1 MMTVNT
7 SLHRLLDEAFFGVP
21 MTPEAQDL
29 KEEVRVNLLAR
40 TAELE
45 AAGAPGEAAAR
56 RAIEELGDVRSLL
69 ADEAGADG
77 VPVADAGAPGT
88 PGSTGAGRMMDAH
101 ARHRVR
107 RKPGFVVSVVVAA
120 LVGVGALV
128 AAVLGGAGVIGLA
141 LPGVAALLLVG
152 ALAVGWIVA
161 GSLAQETMTNHPMPR
176 GRAALFGVATALAVL
191 GVSLGAEAARLAA
204 FAELEPVI
212 LAVSIVGLVA
222 GVVLFAWLGAT
233 QTNRR
238 KPWVLE
244 EERRGTEAGNRFE
257 RDPAAAARFGIYT
270 AVLWGLTGAAALIV
284 GATAGWSWVWL
295 PGVVGWAVFMLM
307 LATMLFGAKHTHQG

>member
-1 MMTVNT
+1 MMTVHT
-7 SLHRLLDEAFFGVP
+7 SLHRLLDEAFAGVP

-45 AAGAPGEAAAR
+45 ASGVPGEAAAR
-56 RAIEELGDVRSLL
+56 RAIEELGDVRSLV
-69 ADEAGADG
+69 ADEEGPD
-77 VPVADAGAPGT
+77 DSGAPGT
-88 PGSTGAGRMMDAH
+88 LGAAGAARTTDAH

-107 RKPGFVVSVVVAA
+107 RRPGFVVAVVAAA
-120 LVGVGALV
+120 LVGVGTLV
-128 AAVLGGAGVIGLA
+128 AAVLGGAGVIEMAFAAVVA
-141 LPGVAALLLVG
+141 LLVVAAL
-152 ALAVGWIVA
+152 AAGWIV
-161 GSLAQETMTNHPMPR
+161 GSSLAQETTTHHPMPR
-176 GRAALFGVATALAVL
+176 GRAALFGVATALVVA
-191 GVSLGAEAARLAA
+191 GVALGAEAARLAA
-204 FAELEPVI
+204 LAGLDLVV
-212 LAVSIVGLVA
+212 LAVSMVALVS

-244 EERRGTEAGNRFE
+244 EGRRGAEAGNRFE

-270 AVLWGLTGAAALIV
+270 AVVWGLTGATALIV
-284 GATAGWSWVWL
+284 GATAGWYWVWV

-307 LATMLFGAKHTHQG
+307 LATMLFGAKHARQD

>member
-7 SLHRLLDEAFFGVP
+7 SVHRLLDEAFSGVH

-29 KEEVRVNLLAR
+29 KEEMRGNLLAR

-45 AAGAPGEAAAR
+45 ASGVTGEAAAR
-56 RAIEELGDVRSLL
+56 RAIEELGDVRALVSDEMVSDGAVA
-69 ADEAGADG
+69 ADTGY
-77 VPVADAGAPGT
+77 
-88 PGSTGAGRMMDAH
+88 PGSPRPGGTSTTADVH

-107 RKPGFVVSVVVAA
+107 RRPGFVVGVVAA
-120 LVGVGALV
+120 AFVGVGTLV
-128 AAVLGGAGVIGLA
+128 AAVLGGAGVIGMSLQS
-141 LPGVAALLLVG
+141 VAALLLVS

-161 GSLAQETMTNHPMPR
+161 SSLAQETTANHPMPR

-191 GVSLGAEAARLAA
+191 GVTLCAESARLAA
-204 FAELEPVI
+204 LAELDPAI
-212 LAVSIVGLVA
+212 LAVGIVAVVA

-238 KPWVLE
+238 KLWALE

-270 AVLWGLTGAAALIV
+270 AVVWGLTGATVLIV
-284 GATAGWSWVWL
+284 GMTAGWYWVWL

-307 LATMLFGAKHTHQG
+307 LATMLFGTKHTQQD